1 MSFFL
6 EGILDASTH
15 FQYLRSCCMIYPIHR
30 VWDAI
35 KEAMGETALQSLIR
49 DFRRLVT
56 CEKQVSLLH
65 TESSGLGRLTYT
77 GLHRRNEQRFGA
89 NLLPY
94 ASEGAALW

>member
-49 DFRRLVT
+49 EFRRLVT
-56 CEKQVSLLH
+56 CGKAGEPVSH
-65 TESSGLGRLTYT
+65 
-77 GLHRRNEQRFGA
+77 
-89 NLLPY
+89 
-94 ASEGAALW
+94 